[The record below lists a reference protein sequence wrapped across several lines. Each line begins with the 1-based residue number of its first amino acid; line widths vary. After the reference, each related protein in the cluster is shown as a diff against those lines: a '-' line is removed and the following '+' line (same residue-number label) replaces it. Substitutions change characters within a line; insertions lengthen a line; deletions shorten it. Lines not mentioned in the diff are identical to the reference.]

1 MEACK
6 LFLSKIVSI
15 SLIEIGSKVKSRL
28 KCLGYGIIST
38 DPSLSPEER
47 LKKLSDIAD
56 LTEFFFTDKLEYP
69 KELLAWKKMSV
80 RDAQNNLQTLYAILL
95 EVNEK
100 KWQAKNLEKT
110 LVKYIKSNDLKVG
123 EYLWPL
129 RVALTGRKASPGPFE
144 VADILGKSTS
154 LERIR
159 QAIQD

>member
-1 MEACK
+1 MSQNLVK
-6 LFLSKIVSI
+6 LCLPYLKNTENKTPEY
-15 SLIEIGSKVKSRL
+15 IEKVVAL
-28 KCLGYGIIST
+28 
-38 DPSLSPEER
+38 EQER